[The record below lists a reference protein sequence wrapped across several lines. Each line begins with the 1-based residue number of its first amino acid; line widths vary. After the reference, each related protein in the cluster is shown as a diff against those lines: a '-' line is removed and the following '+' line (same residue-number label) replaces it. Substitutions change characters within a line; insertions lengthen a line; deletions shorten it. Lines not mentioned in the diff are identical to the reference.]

1 MYRVYRAGA
10 SARPTP
16 PVTCIAVPHRAVIVL
31 DGSSLTAADIAELAA
46 GRSDVVLAED
56 ARTAAARAHA
66 QSLGVTRPV
75 YGRTTGVGGNR
86 LVSIEHV
93 ATDGGVLDPALA
105 LLRSHASSS
114 GPLRSRERVRAMLA
128 IRLNQL
134 ASGGSGMN
142 PPVLDGLLDMIR
154 EDALPPVRE
163 YGGVGTGDLPALAT
177 TALALLGEVATSPPL
192 SRVVPL
198 GISDAP
204 PLLSSNAATIADA
217 AIALGR
223 LRGLARAA
231 LPIAAATFVGS
242 SGNAEAFSRAV
253 EDITPFEG
261 AQAVCRT
268 MRRLIAGAPP
278 AARIQDPFALRALPQ
293 VHGPLLDALT
303 SLADVVTRL
312 ANAPAEN
319 PVYLPGFDVVH
330 HGGFHVAYLAQSLD
344 SVRLALAE
352 AAQLSLARLSLL
364 CAPENTG
371 LPAFL
376 GGGVPGASGV
386 MVVEY
391 VVASALAELRAS
403 ATPAALQTVS
413 LSNGVEE
420 DASFASLAARQALT
434 AVDAFRSVLAGE
446 LVAAV
451 RCLRM
456 KELVPDPLRGLL
468 TVCAA
473 FGTSVADRDLTGDLQ
488 LAEAVLDSVSGSDGN
503 FDAAG

>member
-1 MYRVYRAGA
+1 M
-10 SARPTP
+10 
-16 PVTCIAVPHRAVIVL
+16 IVL
-31 DGSSLTAADIAELAA
+31 DGSSLTAGELAHIAA
-46 GRSDVVLAED
+46 GAVDVQLAGE
-56 ARTAAARAHA
+56 ARVIAARANSQA
-66 QSLGVTRPV
+66 LAVTRPV

-86 LVSIEHV
+86 LVPIDDTPDDE
-93 ATDGGVLDPALA
+93 DFDPALA

-114 GPLRSRERVRAMLA
+114 GPLRSRERVRGMLVV
-128 IRLNQL
+128 RLNQL
-134 ASGGSGMN
+134 AAGGSGMAAE
-142 PPVLDGLLDMIR
+142 VLDGLVDMIR
-154 EDALPPVRE
+154 HDALPPVRE

-177 TALALLGEVATSPPL
+177 TALALLGEIPTSPPL
-192 SRVVPL
+192 GRVVRL
-198 GISDAP
+198 GISDAL

-231 LPIAAATFVGS
+231 LVIAAATFVGAA
-242 SGNAEAFSRAV
+242 GNGEAFSRAV
-253 EDITPFEG
+253 EDVTPFDG
-261 AQAVCRT
+261 AQWVCRA
-268 MRRLIAGAPP
+268 MRRFTVGSPP
-278 AARIQDPFALRALPQ
+278 PARIQDPFALRALPQ

-319 PVYLPGFDVVH
+319 PVYRPGFDVVH

-344 SVRLALAE
+344 STRLALAE
-352 AAQLSLARLSLL
+352 AAQLSLARLSML

-376 GGGVPGASGV
+376 ASGRPGASGV

-391 VVASALAELRAS
+391 VVASALAELRAA
-403 ATPAALQTVS
+403 ATPAALQTVT

-420 DASFASLAARQALT
+420 DASFASLGARQALL
-434 AVDAFRSVLAGE
+434 AAEAFRVVLAGE

-456 KELVPDPLRGLL
+456 KRLEPPPLQGLL
-468 TVCAA
+468 TACAG
-473 FGTSVADRDLTGDLQ
+473 FGSSLADRDLTVDLQ
-488 LAEAVLDSVSGSDGN
+488 QAEAVLDTVAARDGS
-503 FDAAG
+503 FEPPA